1 MALIIVTSTEPAHF
15 LHPLQQLAPA
25 RDLRTWPDV
34 GDAADIRYVLAWH
47 PPHGEIKK
55 FTGLEVIFSVGAGV
69 DHLLADCDLPDVPI
83 VRFVDPNLTQRMIEY
98 VVLQTL
104 FHHRRMP
111 EYLAHQAASRWHEL
125 VEPAAGDV
133 RVGILG
139 FGVLGQAAGAALTG
153 LGYDVAGWSRS
164 PKAVAHMVS
173 YSGTDGLN
181 EFLAR
186 TDILI
191 VLLPLTPDTRGIV
204 NAALLKRLA
213 HDGHL
218 PGPVLI
224 NAGRGGLQ
232 VEADILAAL
241 DAGDIYSTSLDVF
254 ESEPLSAESPLW
266 RHPRVVVTPHN
277 AAVSDNA
284 AMAKYVLNQIASYER
299 GESLANVVKVERG
312 Y

>member
-1 MALIIVTSTEPAHF
+1 MVLIVVTSTDPDHF
-15 LHPLQQLAPA
+15 LHALQKAAPT
-25 RDLRTWPDV
+25 RDLRTWPDA

-55 FTGLEVIFSVGAGV
+55 FTNLEVIFSVGAGV
-69 DHLLADCDLPDVPI
+69 DHLLADPDLPDVPI
-83 VRFVDPNLTQRMIEY
+83 VRFVDANLTQRMVEY
-98 VVLQTL
+98 VVLHTL
-104 FHHRRMP
+104 LHHRRMP
-111 EYLAHQAASRWHEL
+111 EYLAQQAASRWHEF

-139 FGVLGQAAGAALTG
+139 FGVLGQAAGAALTN
-153 LGYDVAGWSRS
+153 LGYDVAGWSRT
-164 PKAVAHMVS
+164 PKVVADMVS
-173 YSGTDGLN
+173 YAGADGLN
-181 EFLAR
+181 DFLGR
-186 TDILI
+186 SDILV

-218 PGPVLI
+218 PGPTLI

-241 DAGDIYSTSLDVF
+241 DAGDIHSASLDVF
-254 ESEPLSAESPLW
+254 ESEPLPAESPLW
-266 RHPRVVVTPHN
+266 RHPRIVVTPHN
-277 AAVSDNA
+277 SAVSDNA
-284 AMAKYVLNQIASYER
+284 AMAAYVLDQVAAYER
-299 GESLANVVKVERG
+299 GDGLTNIVTVARG